1 MKLTDKLISLRKE
14 SGLTQTELAE
24 KLTVSRQ
31 TVSNWELG
39 EAIPTADNLGRLGEL
54 YGVSM
59 DYLMNDGAE
68 RPTAAVAVMEK
79 PKPEK
84 PWRKPVLIAI
94 MVAFVLLAFFAGRMV
109 EMGKN
114 SKTPSETTIPISSL
128 PVDTL
133 NEEDFE
139 GTADIIGW

>member
-1 MKLTDKLISLRKE
+1 MKLTDKLISLRRE

-39 EAIPTADNLGRLGEL
+39 EAIPSADNLGRLGAL

-79 PKPEK
+79 PEPET
-84 PWRKPVLIAI
+84 PRRKPVLIGIAI
-94 MVAFVLLAFFAGRMV
+94 GLAIAAVIALLIASFSIGYKKGVKDA
-109 EMGKN
+109 
-114 SKTPSETTIPISSL
+114 TPTY
-128 PVDTL
+128 PVY
-133 NEEDFE
+133 EDVVDE
-139 GTADIIGW
+139 ADIEEPAELFGW

>member
-39 EAIPTADNLGRLGEL
+39 EAIPSADNLGRLSEL

-59 DYLMNDGAE
+59 DYLMSDGAE
-68 RPTAAVAVMEK
+68 RPTATVAVMEK
-79 PKPEK
+79 PEPKK
-84 PWRKPVLIAI
+84 PWRKPTLIGVFIGLAI
-94 MVAFVLLAFFAGRMV
+94 AAVILLFWMTYRAGYDNGV
-109 EMGKN
+109 KDT
-114 SKTPSETTIPISSL
+114 TPTYPIHIDIIDES
-128 PVDTL
+128 DI
-133 NEEDFE
+133 E
-139 GTADIIGW
+139 GTADLFW